1 MAVVWMESSMVV
13 CVILHDAILRLT
25 TVLRNDA
32 LLHDAVLLHDD
43 AYVPN
48 ILPILKTVVTE

>member
-1 MAVVWMESSMVV
+1 MVV

-48 ILPILKTVVTE
+48 ILPIPKTVVTE